1 MENTLGNQGSW
12 LHYLGRQCEMKD
24 CTSSIVSG
32 RPQPAAMRFHDG
44 TADRQ
49 PHAAALTFS
58 GEEGIE
64 DLVRFSGR
72 QSYAG
77 VAD

>member
-1 MENTLGNQGSW
+1 
-12 LHYLGRQCEMKD
+12 
-24 CTSSIVSG
+24 
-32 RPQPAAMRFHDG
+32 MRFHDG

-49 PHAAALTFS
+49 PHAAALRFS

-64 DLVRFSGR
+64 DLVCFFGR
-72 QSYAG
+72 QSYSG